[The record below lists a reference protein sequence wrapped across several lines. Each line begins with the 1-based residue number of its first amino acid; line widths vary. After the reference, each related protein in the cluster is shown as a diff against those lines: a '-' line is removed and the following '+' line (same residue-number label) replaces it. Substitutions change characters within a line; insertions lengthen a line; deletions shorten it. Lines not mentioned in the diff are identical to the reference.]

1 MCPSPNPSGFDWLS
15 DDDDFGRFSVID
27 DDKDAPT
34 GDFGEEDAADVVGDG
49 ALAKPFPA
57 PLVCDGGEPG
67 KVGGVIGEEDTG
79 IGELPDDAEASD
91 WACAAAKLA
100 AIAGCSPGGR
110 KGLLN
115 ISECCCCC

>member
-1 MCPSPNPSGFDWLS
+1 MLLAWEQAVASKDAPVTGIEDMCPSPNPSGFDWLS

-57 PLVCDGGEPG
+57 PLV
-67 KVGGVIGEEDTG
+67 
-79 IGELPDDAEASD
+79 
-91 WACAAAKLA
+91 
-100 AIAGCSPGGR
+100 
-110 KGLLN
+110 
-115 ISECCCCC
+115 